1 MMKSRYRPIA
11 VGAGLLALG
20 LASGCASTKV
30 TNNQNLVTGAIPRP
44 SQIWVYDFAAT
55 PADVQAQSALAGQSS
70 DAPPLTDQQIAEGR
84 KLGAQIAADLVQ
96 QVNALGIPTANASAA
111 TRPRINDLVIEGALL
126 SVQEGS
132 AGGRI
137 IVGFGV
143 GGSELKVAVEVFQ
156 MGPTGLHRLASGDL
170 NATGNKTPGTAVG
183 LATFLATN
191 NPAGLILSAGMKVYG
206 QESGRAT
213 VEGRAA
219 QIAKDLTGRLKAQFE
234 KQGWIQP

>member
-55 PADVQAQSALAGQSS
+55 PADVQAQSALAGQPS
-70 DAPPLTDQQIAEGR
+70 DAPPLTDEQIAEGR

-111 TRPRINDLVIEGALL
+111 TRPRLNDLVIEGALL

-156 MGPTGLHRLASGDL
+156 MGPTGLHKLGSGDL

-206 QESGRAT
+206 QESGRST
-213 VEGRAA
+213 VQGRAA